1 MNSQCPVCLGR
12 IAPHLFN
19 GHMSNHSKEEIVAAL
34 LRQTTP
40 ASVPQVPISIPE
52 TTAPSSSTSNSQNNV
67 PNNNGLPPQPYPG
80 FHFMATPGDLSSSP
94 FIGTYIFWLSY
105 YYIPTRCR
113 KSRVDLHNL
122 YGFFSSSTH
131 DGYEHGNES
140 YTGSSTKWSPYD
152 YQRAQLRLS
161 TKYAKLS
168 MLIDFQYDPISNIL
182 AKCSV
187 RRSVKFVECES
198 IGRGC
203 QCSTTTATVQTSS
216 SSCSGNNSKLSTFYY

>member
-94 FIGTYIFWLSY
+94 FIGNYIFWLSY
-105 YYIPTRCR
+105 IIKYTPILEHKELSIRNR
-113 KSRVDLHNL
+113 LL
-122 YGFFSSSTH
+122 GFF
-131 DGYEHGNES
+131 
-140 YTGSSTKWSPYD
+140 
-152 YQRAQLRLS
+152 
-161 TKYAKLS
+161 
-168 MLIDFQYDPISNIL
+168 
-182 AKCSV
+182 
-187 RRSVKFVECES
+187 FVEK
-198 IGRGC
+198 IK
-203 QCSTTTATVQTSS
+203 QLTSYLL
-216 SSCSGNNSKLSTFYY
+216 KK

>member
-94 FIGTYIFWLSY
+94 FIGTIF
-105 YYIPTRCR
+105 
-113 KSRVDLHNL
+113 
-122 YGFFSSSTH
+122 F
-131 DGYEHGNES
+131 
-140 YTGSSTKWSPYD
+140 GSV
-152 YQRAQLRLS
+152 
-161 TKYAKLS
+161 
-168 MLIDFQYDPISNIL
+168 IL
-182 AKCSV
+182 LTDDA
-187 RRSVKFVECES
+187 
-198 IGRGC
+198 
-203 QCSTTTATVQTSS
+203 
-216 SSCSGNNSKLSTFYY
+216 

>member
-67 PNNNGLPPQPYPG
+67 PNNNGLPSQPYPG

-94 FIGTYIFWLSY
+94 FIGIFFGSVNITFLL
-105 YYIPTRCR
+105 
-113 KSRVDLHNL
+113 DLHNL

-140 YTGSSTKWSPYD
+140 YTGSSTEWPPYD

-168 MLIDFQYDPISNIL
+168 MLIDFQYYDPISNIL

-187 RRSVKFVECES
+187 RSVKFVECES

-203 QCSTTTATVQTSS
+203 QCSTTTVQTS